1 MSECH
6 LEANGKFLK
15 NSFSRPRIPYVISAK
30 AAQPGNRSTAGR
42 GPRSLS
48 LPLSQDRFPGR
59 NLARAT
65 AGSWGQSSLPWGGEL
80 GGTRR
85 PPPSPPLHAP
95 SVLPA
100 SPLAP
105 LGMASP
111 SSGNLSTVRPVLQNT
126 HHSLE
131 LVIGLQGVQIT
142 PFLTQLTLEPLLS
155 GQPLCG
161 LMQLTCGPIHAPKE
175 PQPLVPIPFSVPA
188 ACVQYHPN
196 WMRGHKEMPQGV
208 TWVPTLL
215 FP

>member
-1 MSECH
+1 MSSLLKLPS
-6 LEANGKFLK
+6 LETGLQLVGDLAL
-15 NSFSRPRIPYVISAK
+15 SHCPSAK
-30 AAQPGNRSTAGR
+30 TVSQGGTWPGPLLAAG
-42 GPRSLS
+42 
-48 LPLSQDRFPGR
+48 DR
-59 NLARAT
+59 
-65 AGSWGQSSLPWGGEL
+65 SSLPWGGEL

-85 PPPSPPLHAP
+85 PPLSPPLHAP